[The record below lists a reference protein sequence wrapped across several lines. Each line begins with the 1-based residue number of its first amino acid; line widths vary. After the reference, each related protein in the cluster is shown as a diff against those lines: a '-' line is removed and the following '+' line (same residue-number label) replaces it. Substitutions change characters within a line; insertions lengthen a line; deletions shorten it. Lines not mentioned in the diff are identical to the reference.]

1 MQQHKAGAAPAPRGE
16 AATWSRARR
25 RASAQV
31 LPGPAC
37 DWNVVGATPAAAALV
52 ADTEAAPG
60 PWEGGPWSGG
70 APFWELFYA
79 SGGVSVRPACRPPF
93 PHRAWRGS
101 GD

>member
-1 MQQHKAGAAPAPRGE
+1 MVSSAPPRVRAGAAG
-16 AATWSRARR
+16 ARVRLER
-25 RASAQV
+25 REK
-31 LPGPAC
+31 
-37 DWNVVGATPAAAALV
+37 TPAAAALV